1 MSTNPYHDEPTHVQP
16 VLPPMEELQ
25 PRPAPT
31 PLPVGEVGDEPDVDM
46 DAVGAGQ
53 EEARTIIF
61 AIGKLND
68 FLLWFLMVL
77 EVTLFVRF
85 VFRLIAA
92 DPRNMFAG
100 FLYALTEIV
109 LLPFS
114 NIVKTPSL
122 VNWAFEWPTLIA
134 MGIYALIFIAVR
146 SFLRLLISTPKE
158 PVE

>member
-1 MSTNPYHDEPTHVQP
+1 
-16 VLPPMEELQ
+16 
-25 PRPAPT
+25 
-31 PLPVGEVGDEPDVDM
+31 M